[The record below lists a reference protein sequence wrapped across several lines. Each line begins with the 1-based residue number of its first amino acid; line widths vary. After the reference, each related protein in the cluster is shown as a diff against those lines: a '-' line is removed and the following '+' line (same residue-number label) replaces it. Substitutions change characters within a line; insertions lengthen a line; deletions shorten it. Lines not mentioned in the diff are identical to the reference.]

1 MQHPIAI
8 STEILYCIKSFS
20 PMKYMRIS
28 IVVVILAIAFWSC
41 KKETPAPAQSSL
53 AGEWSISLFSPL
65 GPSNQSLNF
74 YTNTSGSGSFSP
86 YGLAVGTGQIAKIKL
101 IEAESGK
108 YYMTINNLGN
118 WVLDRNGRSGTYIA
132 FEEKSS
138 EKRPDNLFFFEKVFN
153 TDSAYYIRSVAD
165 SAYIAYYLNFPN
177 STVFIKGTPSSSY
190 ENYTWVLRK

>member
-1 MQHPIAI
+1 
-8 STEILYCIKSFS
+8 
-20 PMKYMRIS
+20 MKHMRIS

-41 KKETPAPAQSSL
+41 KKETPAPTPSSL
-53 AGEWSISLFSPL
+53 AGEWSISLFSPI

-86 YGLAVGTGQIAKIKL
+86 YGLAVGIGQIAKIKL

-108 YYMTINNLGN
+108 YYITINNLGN
-118 WVLDRNGRSGTYIA
+118 WVLDRNGRAGTYIA
-132 FEEKSS
+132 FEEKTS
-138 EKRPDNLFFFEKVFN
+138 EKRLDNLFFLEKVFN
-153 TDSAYYIRSVAD
+153 TDSAYYIRSVTD

-190 ENYTWVLRK
+190 TNYTWVLRK